1 METFCHLHECWY
13 TVIGKHNIILP
24 SPYTDLYSICGFQTD
39 FKSMRPFFN
48 CVGVLLV
55 SGREDNGWTQRSLG
69 NKDII
74 KVSPSIP
81 SLDLFHLQ
89 EPAFTGKELLNHLKW
104 QTELIELLV
113 RNQQQVGM
121 LRDVFAQPGSW
132 CTNLSNTRC
141 SAYGIGGTL
150 WSNGKGTR
158 PPFSKCYSTFRD
170 CPSSPTCSATNDA
183 CWCTNVFNAWSLT

>member
-1 METFCHLHECWY
+1 MSKAEEPSRHLILFYSETVNIIRVANLTANTKNYEQITLKTKPSSAPPTTFILLDMETFCHLHKCWY
-13 TVIGKHNIILP
+13 TVIGKHKIILP

-39 FKSMRPFFN
+39 FKTMRPFFN

-89 EPAFTGKELLNHLKW
+89 EPAFTGEELLSHL
-104 QTELIELLV
+104 
-113 RNQQQVGM
+113 
-121 LRDVFAQPGSW
+121 
-132 CTNLSNTRC
+132 
-141 SAYGIGGTL
+141 
-150 WSNGKGTR
+150 
-158 PPFSKCYSTFRD
+158 
-170 CPSSPTCSATNDA
+170 
-183 CWCTNVFNAWSLT
+183 